1 MPGDFQV
8 ICGSMVGENLQS
20 PVSTETPDLQQD
32 FKSESIEL
40 FGALQKHR
48 KNAKIDINNF
58 EKLRTLFL
66 QNILTQKE
74 INIKIR

>member
-1 MPGDFQV
+1 MKNYFRKKKINYCYGFMPGDFQV
-8 ICGSMVGENLQS
+8 ICGSVVGENLRS

-48 KNAKIDINNF
+48 KKCKNRHK
-58 EKLRTLFL
+58 
-66 QNILTQKE
+66 
-74 INIKIR
+74 